1 MSRPTEPNALG
12 RLWFDDE
19 RLVELGYV
27 RCENCGAIRPAR
39 VTRCRRRRCPGYA
52 QTWARDT
59 MRRIRE
65 NLHAYGGLACM
76 LSLTAPGVEAG
87 LVWDREQ
94 CTHAPTVK
102 CSGTLGCR
110 VVAGAADLWNEDSK
124 RQWTRLNRVCKKRA
138 DSAIARLGADEKF
151 GLLIYEW
158 EFQKRGVWHLHFVVG
173 METGVE
179 RAWAFEYVK
188 AMRHVGAR
196 YGFGFVDEKPLRS
209 PQPAEKAARYVSK
222 YLAKWRDDGEL
233 EVSETVLS
241 AGRSLLTY
249 VSLKLTAKADAPCAH
264 SVMRVLCGPGARA
277 ISNAHT
283 GSPPSSSSSR
293 CAWSS
298 RLCQRAHPDGPRAAS
313 RRQAGRRRGR

>member
-27 RCENCGAIRPAR
+27 RCEDCGAIRPAR

-249 VSLKLTAKADAPCAH
+249 VSLKLTAKSGCTMRSLRNARLVWAWREGYLERAH
-264 SVMRVLCGPGARA
+264 GLAAVEFFVALCLVESAMPARA
-277 ISNAHT
+277 
-283 GSPPSSSSSR
+283 P
-293 CAWSS
+293 
-298 RLCQRAHPDGPRAAS
+298 
-313 RRQAGRRRGR
+313 